1 MVYSKYVL
9 VKTCILDYQPSP
21 EFLSVKSGDYIA
33 IKSEDNNSSSLP
45 KQYES
50 HWFGQVI
57 NCIGGARDP
66 NAWTLFQVMNI
77 DSGEIMIINAD
88 TVEMILKTSN
98 L

>member
-1 MVYSKYVL
+1 MDSQL
-9 VKTCILDYQPSP
+9 SP

-33 IKSEDNNSSSLP
+33 IKAEEDNSSFLS
-45 KQYES
+45 KKHES
-50 HWFGQVI
+50 HWFAQVI

-66 NAWTLFQVMNI
+66 NVWTLFQVMNI
-77 DSGEIMIINAD
+77 DSGEITIINAD

>member
-1 MVYSKYVL
+1 
-9 VKTCILDYQPSP
+9 LDHQLSSD
-21 EFLSVKSGDYIA
+21 FLSVKSGDYVA
-33 IKSEDNNSSSLP
+33 IKAEENNSSSTS
-45 KQYES
+45 KEHES

>member
-1 MVYSKYVL
+1 MDRQL
-9 VKTCILDYQPSP
+9 SP
-21 EFLSVKSGDYIA
+21 NFLSIKSGDYVV
-33 IKSEDNNSSSLP
+33 IKSEENNSSSLS
-45 KQYES
+45 KEQKS

-77 DSGEIMIINAD
+77 DSGEVMIINAD

>member
-1 MVYSKYVL
+1 MG
-9 VKTCILDYQPSP
+9 YQLTPD
-21 EFLSVKSGDYIA
+21 FLSVKSGDYIA
-33 IKSEDNNSSSLP
+33 IKSEKNNSSSP
-45 KQYES
+45 SKEKES

-88 TVEMILKTSN
+88 TVEMILKKSN

>member
-1 MVYSKYVL
+1 MDDQL
-9 VKTCILDYQPSP
+9 SP
-21 EFLSVKSGDYIA
+21 DFLSVKSGDYIV
-33 IKSEDNNSSSLP
+33 IKAEKSNSSSLS
-45 KQYES
+45 KKNES

-66 NAWTLFQVMNI
+66 KAWTLFQVMNI

-88 TVEMILKTSN
+88 TVEMILKASD

>member
-1 MVYSKYVL
+1 MPYSRYVL
-9 VKTCILDYQPSP
+9 VRDCSLDRQLSP
-21 EFLSVKSGDYIA
+21 DFLSVKSGDYIA
-33 IKSEDNNSSSLP
+33 IKSEDNNSSSLS
-45 KQYES
+45 KESES

-57 NCIGGARDP
+57 SCIGGARDP

-77 DSGEIMIINAD
+77 DSGEIIIMNAD

>member
-1 MVYSKYVL
+1 MDRQL
-9 VKTCILDYQPSP
+9 SP
-21 EFLSVKSGDYIA
+21 DFLSVKSGDYIA
-33 IKSEDNNSSSLP
+33 IKAEEN
-45 KQYES
+45 KS

>member
-1 MVYSKYVL
+1 MDRQL
-9 VKTCILDYQPSP
+9 SP
-21 EFLSVKSGDYIA
+21 DFLSVKSGDYIA
-33 IKSEDNNSSSLP
+33 IKAEENNRSSLSTEH
-45 KQYES
+45 ES

>member
-1 MVYSKYVL
+1 MDSQL
-9 VKTCILDYQPSP
+9 SQN
-21 EFLSVKSGDYIA
+21 FLSVKSGDYVA
-33 IKSEDNNSSSLP
+33 IKAEENNRSSRS
-45 KQYES
+45 KEYES

-57 NCIGGARDP
+57 SCIGGARDP

-88 TVEMILKTSN
+88 TVEMILKKSN

>member
-1 MVYSKYVL
+1 MSSQL
-9 VKTCILDYQPSP
+9 RPD
-21 EFLSVKSGDYIA
+21 FLSVKSGDYIA
-33 IKSEDNNSSSLP
+33 IKAEKNNGSSLS
-45 KQYES
+45 KEHES

>member
-1 MVYSKYVL
+1 MDHQL
-9 VKTCILDYQPSP
+9 SP
-21 EFLSVKSGDYIA
+21 DFLSVKSGDYIA
-33 IKSEDNNSSSLP
+33 IKAEEKNSFSLSN
-45 KQYES
+45 QYES

-66 NAWTLFQVMNI
+66 NAWTLFQVINI
-77 DSGEIMIINAD
+77 DSGEILIINAD

>member
-1 MVYSKYVL
+1 MDNQL
-9 VKTCILDYQPSP
+9 SP
-21 EFLSVKSGDYIA
+21 DFLSVKSGDYIV
-33 IKSEDNNSSSLP
+33 IKAEENNSSSLS
-45 KQYES
+45 KEDES

>member
-1 MVYSKYVL
+1 MDRQL
-9 VKTCILDYQPSP
+9 NPD
-21 EFLSVKSGDYIA
+21 FLSVKSGDYIA
-33 IKSEDNNSSSLP
+33 IKAEENNSSSLSE
-45 KQYES
+45 KTGS

-57 NCIGGARDP
+57 SCIGGARDP

-77 DSGEIMIINAD
+77 DSGEIIIINAD

>member
-1 MVYSKYVL
+1 LSHQL
-9 VKTCILDYQPSP
+9 SP
-21 EFLSVKSGDYIA
+21 DFLFVKSGDYIA
-33 IKSEDNNSSSLP
+33 IKTEEDNSSSLS
-45 KQYES
+45 KENES
-50 HWFGQVI
+50 HWIGQVI

-88 TVEMILKTSN
+88 IVEMILKTSN

>member
-1 MVYSKYVL
+1 MGFQL
-9 VKTCILDYQPSP
+9 TPD
-21 EFLSVKSGDYIA
+21 FLSVKSGDYVA
-33 IKSEDNNSSSLP
+33 IKAEKNNISSLS
-45 KQYES
+45 KEHES
-50 HWFGQVI
+50 YWFGQVI

-88 TVEMILKTSN
+88 TVEMILKKSN

>member
-1 MVYSKYVL
+1 M
-9 VKTCILDYQPSP
+9 DYELSP
-21 EFLSVKSGDYIA
+21 DFLSVKSGDYVA
-33 IKSEDNNSSSLP
+33 IKAEKNNSSSLS
-45 KQYES
+45 KKYES
-50 HWFGQVI
+50 YWFGQVI

-88 TVEMILKTSN
+88 TVKMILKKSN

>member
-1 MVYSKYVL
+1 MGNQF
-9 VKTCILDYQPSP
+9 TPD
-21 EFLSVKSGDYIA
+21 FLSVKPGDYVV
-33 IKSEDNNSSSLP
+33 IKAEKNNSSSLS
-45 KQYES
+45 KEYES
-50 HWFGQVI
+50 YWFAQVI

-77 DSGEIMIINAD
+77 DSGEVMIINAD

>member
-1 MVYSKYVL
+1 MGHQSSPDFL
-9 VKTCILDYQPSP
+9 FVKA
-21 EFLSVKSGDYIA
+21 GDYIA
-33 IKSEDNNSSSLP
+33 IKAEKNNGSSPS
-45 KQYES
+45 KKNKS
-50 HWFGQVI
+50 HWFGLVI

-98 L
+98 LWIISLKQKLKDK

>member
-1 MVYSKYVL
+1 M
-9 VKTCILDYQPSP
+9 CIRDRLTPD
-21 EFLSVKSGDYIA
+21 FLSVKSGDYVA
-33 IKSEDNNSSSLP
+33 IKAEKNNSSSLS
-45 KQYES
+45 KEYES
-50 HWFGQVI
+50 YWFGQVI

-77 DSGEIMIINAD
+77 DSGEVMIINAD

>member
-1 MVYSKYVL
+1 MDRQL
-9 VKTCILDYQPSP
+9 SP
-21 EFLSVKSGDYIA
+21 DFLSVKSGDYIA
-33 IKSEDNNSSSLP
+33 IKAEGSNSSSP
-45 KQYES
+45 SKDHES

-66 NAWTLFQVMNI
+66 NAWTLFQVINI
-77 DSGEIMIINAD
+77 DSGEVMIINAD

>member
-1 MVYSKYVL
+1 M
-9 VKTCILDYQPSP
+9 
-21 EFLSVKSGDYIA
+21 KSGDYVA
-33 IKSEDNNSSSLP
+33 INAEKNNSSSLS
-45 KQYES
+45 KEHKSY
-50 HWFGQVI
+50 WFGQII

-77 DSGEIMIINAD
+77 DSGEVMIINAD